1 MGWKTTREMN
11 VIQVIL
17 LYFPF
22 PYWGAFVLLLYRH
35 GLSRL
40 RHPVRDDGSLGNWWA
55 VLNQL
60 GLLSGRLATRRRR
73 SRGSLAFYL
82 AVPSASF
89 ALAVASTTFHLIPSA
104 WYLLVLIQ
112 AAAGII
118 LTAATV
124 RRVGPLPQRLYKDFL
139 PYPRLGSR
147 IAHLAKLTPLAAAD
161 LEPKSERDSPS
172 DDSGQSRGAV
182 P

>member
-1 MGWKTTREMN
+1 MN
-11 VIQVIL
+11 TIQVVL

-22 PYWGAFVLLLYRH
+22 PYWAALVLLLYRH

-40 RHPVRDDGSLGNWWA
+40 RHPVREDGSLGNWWA

-60 GLLSGRLATRRRR
+60 GLLNGRLATRRRR
-73 SRGSLAFYL
+73 SRRGLAFYL
-82 AVPSASF
+82 AVPSASIT
-89 ALAVASTTFHLIPSA
+89 LAIASTTFHLLPSA
-104 WYLLVLIQ
+104 WYFLVLIQ
-112 AAAGII
+112 AAAGVI
-118 LTAATV
+118 LTVATV

-147 IAHLAKLTPLAAAD
+147 IAHLAKLTPLALVD
-161 LEPKSERDSPS
+161 LEPKTERDSPS
-172 DDSGQSRGAV
+172 DDSGQSRGAG

>member
-1 MGWKTTREMN
+1 MN
-11 VIQVIL
+11 AIQLIL

-60 GLLSGRLATRRRR
+60 GLLNGRLATRRRR
-73 SRGSLAFYL
+73 RHRSLAFYL

-89 ALAVASTTFHLIPSA
+89 GLAMASTTFHLIPSA
-104 WYLLVLIQ
+104 WYFLVLIQ
-112 AAAGII
+112 ASGGVI
-118 LTAATV
+118 LTVATV

-147 IAHLAKLTPLAAAD
+147 IAHLAKLTPLAVVD
-161 LEPKSERDSPS
+161 LEPKTERDSPS
-172 DDSGQSRGAV
+172 DDSGQSRGAG